1 MDTDTERSVADG
13 NGVATPEAASRA
25 AAHLLE
31 LAAHDAEVWRDEARS
46 EGAAVVDAARAEA
59 AQLVDA
65 GRAEAD
71 QIRAEARAEADR
83 VRGELAESRNRLDAE
98 VARLRRLD
106 RDYREQMRT
115 HLTSLLDQVG
125 EPHSEDG

>member
-1 MDTDTERSVADG
+1 MLSRSNIAVLDEE
-13 NGVATPEAASRA
+13 PRA
-25 AAHLLE
+25 AK
-31 LAAHDAEVWRDEARS
+31 
-46 EGAAVVDAARAEA
+46 
-59 AQLVDA
+59 
-65 GRAEAD
+65 
-71 QIRAEARAEADR
+71 
-83 VRGELAESRNRLDAE
+83 LAESRNRLDAE

>member
-1 MDTDTERSVADG
+1 MDTDTERSVAAG

-25 AAHLLE
+25 AVHLLE
-31 LAAHDAEVWRDEARS
+31 LAAHDAEVWRAEAKS

-59 AQLVDA
+59 AQLVEA
-65 GRAEAD
+65 SRAEAE

-83 VRGELAESRNRLDAE
+83 VRGELAESRNRHDAE

-115 HLTSLLDQVG
+115 HLTALLDQVG
-125 EPHSEDG
+125 ESPSEDG

>member
-1 MDTDTERSVADG
+1 MDTDTERPAG
-13 NGVATPEAASRA
+13 
-25 AAHLLE
+25 
-31 LAAHDAEVWRDEARS
+31 
-46 EGAAVVDAARAEA
+46 RAEA
-59 AQLVDA
+59 AQFRPA
-65 GRAEAD
+65 APAP
-71 QIRAEARAEADR
+71 ADR